1 MNTASAQLRRLLAV
15 LPEIA
20 DGQEHAIADVAR
32 RVGVDAATLA
42 RDLYDLSQR
51 GADPPGW
58 IEKVA
63 VYVEADRVALE
74 AASHFR
80 RPMRLTEPEARAL
93 ALGLSLLRAEQA
105 PERRAAVEGTLARVR
120 ELAMPDA
127 AEEPVEHG
135 VSAGTTRQLE
145 HVPALREALR
155 TRRRVA
161 INYQKGSGDAPERRT
176 VCPFTFAVA
185 QGAWYLVAHCDRTE
199 AIRIFRLDR
208 IHSIELLAD
217 TFDPPADLDVDGL
230 LAQRTAFVGSA
241 PETLRVRYSPRVS
254 RWIAERE
261 QGTTRADGS
270 YEVEYPLA
278 DEDWAVRHVL
288 QYGPE
293 AEVLWP
299 KELRETI
306 VQRLERAIAR

>member
-1 MNTASAQLRRLLAV
+1 VNPTSAQLRRLLAV

-32 RVGVDAATLA
+32 RVGVEADTLT
-42 RDLYDLSQR
+42 RDLYELSQR

-80 RPMRLTEPEARAL
+80 RPMRLTQPESRAL
-93 ALGLSLLRAEQA
+93 ELGLSLLRAELA
-105 PERRAAVEGTLARVR
+105 PDRRSAVEGTLGRVR
-120 ELAMPDA
+120 ELATPDDGEDSQLRIA
-127 AEEPVEHG
+127 
-135 VSAGTTRQLE
+135 SSGTARQLE
-145 HVPALREALR
+145 HVPALRDALR
-155 TRRRVA
+155 NRRRVA

-176 VCPFTFAVA
+176 VCPLTFAVA

-208 IHSIELLAD
+208 IHSIELLAE
-217 TFDPPADLDVDGL
+217 TFDPPADVDVDGL
-230 LAQRTAFVGSA
+230 LSQRTAFVGSA
-241 PETLRVRYSPRVS
+241 PEKLRVRYSARVA
-254 RWIAERE
+254 RWIEERVR
-261 QGTTRADGS
+261 GTRNRDGS
-270 YEVEYPLA
+270 LEVEYPLA
-278 DEDWAVRHVL
+278 DPEWAVRHVL

-293 AEVLWP
+293 AKVLAPAEV
-299 KELRETI
+299 REAVI
-306 VQRLERAIAR
+306 QRLESAIH